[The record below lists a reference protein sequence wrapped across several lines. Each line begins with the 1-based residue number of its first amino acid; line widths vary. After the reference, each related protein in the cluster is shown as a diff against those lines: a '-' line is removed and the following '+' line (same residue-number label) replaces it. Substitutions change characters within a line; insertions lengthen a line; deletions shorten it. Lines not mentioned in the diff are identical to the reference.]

1 MCVCMN
7 KSEETQRWERAHQQY
22 MPPKSSLSLFLQPQ
36 EDSIPTSLTHSPLTS
51 LHHFLTNFIFI
62 YKPNHKNT
70 RTPSLFFLFLCVL
83 LTLLHVFLYH
93 LFYCMN
99 SYAFFS
105 LSLLSETPKQNSFL
119 QLFSTISP
127 TTFPSLFLLVIPTLF
142 CLFISNT
149 LLYILSPNTI
159 IIYQSFNN
167 LHCAIITLIKAWEK
181 VTSFNQMVHS
191 KSLFFRPP
199 QTLLKHLLGKEQK
212 VIFCSLEIVGVKN

>member
-1 MCVCMN
+1 MCTPN
-7 KSEETQRWERAHQQY
+7 IITRI
-22 MPPKSSLSLFLQPQ
+22 SLPF
-36 EDSIPTSLTHSPLTS
+36 
-51 LHHFLTNFIFI
+51 
-62 YKPNHKNT
+62 
-70 RTPSLFFLFLCVL
+70 VL
-83 LTLLHVFLYH
+83 LH
-93 LFYCMN
+93 
-99 SYAFFS
+99 AFIRLFS

-119 QLFSTISP
+119 QFFSTISP

-149 LLYILSPNTI
+149 LLCILSPNTI

-199 QTLLKHLLGKEQK
+199 QTLLKHLLGKQQK
-212 VIFCSLEIVGVKN
+212 VIFLFIGNSWCKELNKVSRFFTRLLWGKKERRKERKKEGKI